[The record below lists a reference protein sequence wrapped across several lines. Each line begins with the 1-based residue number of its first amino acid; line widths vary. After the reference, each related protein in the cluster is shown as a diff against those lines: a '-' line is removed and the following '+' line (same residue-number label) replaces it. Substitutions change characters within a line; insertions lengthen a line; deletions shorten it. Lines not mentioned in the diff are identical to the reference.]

1 MFFLF
6 KINNMLQANTVRVE
20 YSERGICHIEGGWPK
35 DMNLDDPEQIVRFRK
50 KAEKDE
56 SYLQSVMQM
65 SNVSFNC
72 IKHKHK

>member
-1 MFFLF
+1 M
-6 KINNMLQANTVRVE
+6 RVE
-20 YSERGICHIEGGWPK
+20 YGERGICHIEGGWPK

-65 SNVSFNC
+65 SNVSFIFLNTV
-72 IKHKHK
+72 